1 MAGSGVTGSGAAGGS
16 TVTGGAVGGG
26 PAGGGADGG
35 GMRTALRKAA
45 SHPAAAPLSVLAAGA
60 AGAVHLYGTNPHE
73 AGQWLLR
80 CPFNWLTGLDC
91 PTCGATRMVYDL
103 MHGDVAAAFHD
114 NAALLVLGVPA
125 GLFLGW
131 RWVRE
136 GLRGR
141 RYRPSPGRVLTAVA
155 LTLTALWGIGRNLVG

>member
-1 MAGSGVTGSGAAGGS
+1 MADGGSGGNGGRAGSGAAGAG
-16 TVTGGAVGGG
+16 TARGRA
-26 PAGGGADGG
+26 AGGGGV
-35 GMRTALRKAA
+35 RTVLRGAA

-103 MHGDVAAAFHD
+103 MHGDVVAAFHD
-114 NAALLVLGVPA
+114 NAALLVLGLPA

-131 RWVRE
+131 RWLRD

-141 RYRPSPGRVLTAVA
+141 RYRPSPGRALTAAA

>member
-1 MAGSGVTGSGAAGGS
+1 
-16 TVTGGAVGGG
+16 
-26 PAGGGADGG
+26 
-35 GMRTALRKAA
+35 MRTVLRGAA

-103 MHGDVAAAFHD
+103 MHGDVVAAFHD
-114 NAALLVLGVPA
+114 NAALLVLGLPA

-131 RWVRE
+131 RWLRD

-141 RYRPSPGRVLTAVA
+141 RYRPSPGRALTAAA